1 MKRHNLIALTAI
13 ILMFFAFAMVTT
25 GIKVANATGQSPV
38 NLGTA
43 GNYAILAKSGIS
55 TVPTSAIT
63 GDIGVSPIDSTA
75 ITGFS
80 LTMDSANTFSTS
92 TQVTGKVYAAD
103 YAAPTPA
110 TLTTAISDMETAYT
124 DAAGRTNPNATEL
137 GAGEIGGMTIYP
149 GLYKWGAGVS
159 ISTDVTLDAQGN
171 SNAVWIFQIA
181 GDLTVA
187 NGKQVILS
195 GGANAL
201 NIFWQV
207 AGGAGVNIGTTA
219 HFEGVILAQTA
230 IHLNTGATLNGR
242 ALAQTAVTL
251 DSSTV
256 SLAGAIPEFTS
267 TIAVASLLTATAAV
281 LIMFR
286 RRRK

>member
-1 MKRHNLIALTAI
+1 MKEYMRKIMIAMA
-13 ILMFFAFAMVTT
+13 LMLFAFAMIAT
-25 GIKVANATGQSPV
+25 GTKVANATGQLPV
-38 NLGTA
+38 NLGSA
-43 GNYAILAKSGIS
+43 GNFAILAKSGIS

-80 LTMDSANTFSTS
+80 LTMDSSNRFATS
-92 TQVTGKVYAAD
+92 SQVTGKVYAAD
-103 YAAPTPA
+103 YTDPTPA
-110 TLTTAISDMETAYT
+110 TLTTAVSDMETAYN

-149 GLYKWGAGVS
+149 GLYKWGTGVS
-159 ISTDVTLDAQGN
+159 ISTDVTLDAQNN
-171 SNAVWIFQIA
+171 SNAVWIFQIS

-187 NGKQVILS
+187 NAKQVILS
-195 GGANAL
+195 GGAQAA

-207 AGGAGVNIGTTA
+207 GGGVGVNIGTTA
-219 HFEGVILAQTA
+219 HVQGNILALKA
-230 IHLNTGATLNGR
+230 IHLNTGASLNGR

-251 DSSTV
+251 DSNIV
-256 SLAGAIPEFTS
+256 GIPGAIPEFTS
-267 TIAVASLLTATAAV
+267 TIIIASLLTATAAV

-286 RRRK
+286 RRK

>member
-1 MKRHNLIALTAI
+1 MTLIAI
-13 ILMFFAFAMVTT
+13 VLMLFAFAMVTT
-25 GIKVANATGQSPV
+25 GIKVANATGQLPV

-43 GNYAILAKSGIS
+43 SNFIILAKSGIS
-55 TVPTSAIT
+55 TVPTSAIE
-63 GDIGVSPIDSTA
+63 GDIGVSPTGSTA

-80 LTMDSANTFSTS
+80 LTMDSSGTFSTS
-92 TQVTGKVYAAD
+92 TQVTGNIYAAD
-103 YAAPTPA
+103 YADPTPSM
-110 TLTTAISDMETAYT
+110 LTTAISDMATAYT
-124 DAAGRTNPNATEL
+124 DAAGRTNPDAIGL
-137 GAGEIGGMTIYP
+137 GAGDISGMTIYA
-149 GLYKWGAGVS
+149 GLYKWGTGVLM
-159 ISTDVTLDAQGN
+159 STDVTLDAQGDP
-171 SNAVWIFQIA
+171 NAVWIFQIA

-187 NGKQVILS
+187 NGAQVILS

-256 SLAGAIPEFTS
+256 FLVAGVPEFTS
-267 TIAVASLLTATAAV
+267 SIIIAPLFTAAAAALV
-281 LIMFR
+281 TFR
-286 RRRK
+286 KRRK